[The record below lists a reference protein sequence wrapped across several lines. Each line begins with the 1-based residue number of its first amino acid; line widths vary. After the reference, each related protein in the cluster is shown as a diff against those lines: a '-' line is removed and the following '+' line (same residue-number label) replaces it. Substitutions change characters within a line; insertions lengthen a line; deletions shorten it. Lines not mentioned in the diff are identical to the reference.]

1 MLRPDAARV
10 LLRPFFPAAPH
21 TPNEPGPDR
30 ITRVT
35 GRVLA
40 MHQERVEAE
49 LAALMQEFGSRHP
62 GLRGIFADRFVEVC
76 GRLRPPPVVPEE
88 ARRLLIGAYFSH
100 EYSFETAALFN
111 PSMVRHPDQGGLAAG
126 EVRFVI
132 SLRATGE
139 GHISSICFRSGIVDA
154 DGDMRLDP
162 PGRYATTPV
171 GTGAAER
178 DGGYEVAFPSDT
190 PLAERIIFPITPSQ
204 RNGLEDARFVH
215 FTEDDGTAAYYA
227 TYTAYSGHEIAPE
240 LLRTEDF
247 RRFRFMP
254 IHGNAVHNKGMAL
267 FPRRVGGRYA
277 MLTRLDGES
286 LQLSRSD
293 NLQTWNDAATIIVP
307 AEPWEFLQ
315 IGNCGSPIELPEGW
329 LLLTHGVGAMRR
341 YCISAALLDLHDP
354 TRVLARLRSPLLWA
368 IGEER
373 QGYVPNVVYS
383 CGGMAHAGNLILPY
397 AMSDSATSFAVAP
410 LRSLLAAMS

>member
-1 MLRPDAARV
+1 MLRPNAARV
-10 LLRPFFPAAPH
+10 LLRPFFPAAPQ

-40 MHQERVEAE
+40 MSRERVAAE
-49 LAALMQEFGSRHP
+49 LAELVQEFGSRHP
-62 GLRGIFADRFVEVC
+62 GLCATFADRFMEVC
-76 GRLRPPPVVPEE
+76 ARLPVAPVVQEE

-126 EVRFVI
+126 EVRFII

-139 GHISSICFRSGIVDA
+139 GHISSICFRSGIIDA
-154 DGDMRLDP
+154 DGDVRLDP

-171 GTGAAER
+171 GAGSVRR

-190 PLAERIIFPITPSQ
+190 PLAERVIFPITPSQ

-240 LLRTEDF
+240 LLRTDDF
-247 RRFRFMP
+247 RRFHFMP
-254 IHGNAVHNKGMAL
+254 IRGNAVRNKGMAL
-267 FPRRVGGRYA
+267 FPRRIDGQYA

-286 LQLSRSD
+286 PAAFALGRS
-293 NLQTWNDAATIIVP
+293 A
-307 AEPWEFLQ
+307 
-315 IGNCGSPIELPEGW
+315 
-329 LLLTHGVGAMRR
+329 
-341 YCISAALLDLHDP
+341 
-354 TRVLARLRSPLLWA
+354 
-368 IGEER
+368 
-373 QGYVPNVVYS
+373 
-383 CGGMAHAGNLILPY
+383 
-397 AMSDSATSFAVAP
+397 
-410 LRSLLAAMS
+410 